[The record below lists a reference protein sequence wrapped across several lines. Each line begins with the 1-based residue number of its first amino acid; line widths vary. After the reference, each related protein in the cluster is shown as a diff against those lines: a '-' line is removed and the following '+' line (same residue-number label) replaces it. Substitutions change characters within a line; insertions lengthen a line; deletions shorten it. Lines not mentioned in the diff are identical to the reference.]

1 MRTYTN
7 IEILKESD
15 IVIDIN
21 EYEIEKV
28 SEYHRHEFVEL
39 KYILEGTAT
48 EWINDTEYKVGKGHL
63 LYVNCGQT
71 HKFIAHEK
79 LQYVNIMIRPS
90 FISRTFDCYDSI
102 REIFALSLYDDFFD
116 SEELRIQCVKFED
129 DELDEVER
137 IIERL
142 RSEFRTRDNI
152 YKQII
157 QGYLTVLFGVIFRKL
172 KSYMHEEE
180 DKVDG
185 LTAEILEYIEENC
198 FEKISLAEIAAK
210 SFYNPA
216 YFGRLLK
223 KHYGISFSTYIKQK
237 RINKACELLLD
248 DKFRVNEVFELVG
261 YQDKSLFLR
270 HFKDVMNMTPT
281 EYRKQ
286 NGID

>member
-1 MRTYTN
+1 MKTYTN
-7 IEILKESD
+7 IEILHDSD
-15 IVIDIN
+15 MVIDIN
-21 EYEIEKV
+21 EYEGDKV

-39 KYILEGTAT
+39 KYILEGSAT
-48 EWINDTEYKVGKGHL
+48 EWINDNEYNVSKGHL
-63 LYVNCGQT
+63 LFVNCGQS
-71 HKFIAHEK
+71 HKFVAHEK
-79 LQYVNIMIRPS
+79 LRYVNIMIKPS
-90 FISRTFDCYDSI
+90 FISRTFDSFDSI
-102 REIFALSLYDDFFD
+102 REIFALSLYEDFFT
-116 SEELRIQCVKFED
+116 EKELKIQCISFED
-129 DELDEVER
+129 DELYEVEY
-137 IIERL
+137 IINRL
-142 RSEFRTRDNI
+142 RSEYRNHGNVYR
-152 YKQII
+152 QIV
-157 QGYLTVLFGVIFRKL
+157 QGYLTVLFGLIFRKL
-172 KSYMHEEE
+172 NQYMANDESN
-180 DKVDG
+180 VDG
-185 LTAEILEYIEENC
+185 ISTEILEYIEENC
-198 FEKISLAEIAAK
+198 YEKISLAEVATK